1 MSTGWVPINNSI
13 QTQYNTH
20 HPSFQ
25 EIFSILSVSIC
36 YAMEAE
42 KGVSLEDESCV
53 IEKKHV
59 EESVEHLNKEG
70 ENVSDSAVPTMNG
83 ISEPIKKAEGLNSS
97 GVVVKTSAAVST
109 TKNLKSIKETRTLNS
124 GSPKNNKLA
133 KDHKAN
139 LKATSPF
146 SRNQGLL
153 TQSLS
158 FPSRGVCSDVLN
170 KSIEVYPVKKEVKHA
185 QRYGTRSQ
193 ASGGLATSTSRLTH
207 PNRPAS
213 IGLHSKEA
221 NTIGGTS
228 GRRTSLASMP
238 SIRCSV
244 PGKSRTVSATATCP
258 PTEAPPSVDQNPTPV
273 KEDDDVNSTTSATPR
288 GTPSER
294 RSSGSGFSFRLN
306 ERAEKRKEFFSKLEE
321 KIQAREVERNSLQE
335 KSKEN
340 QEAEIKQLRKSLT
353 FKATP
358 MPSFYKE
365 PPPKFEIN
373 KIPTTRA
380 KSPKLGRQKST
391 LNARNNS
398 LEGDGPCLSPRL
410 SLSPKLGK
418 NKNSIAANNSSEGGG
433 SCLNRGQNSSTKG
446 LQAKSNK
453 DAASKKPIRKS
464 QSRLQPQELVVTK
477 TEGKPANPKPEAP
490 GEETKNQALH
500 VSECKDKMDLES
512 AVDTSQN
519 NALVLN
525 SPAPEIM
532 PHEVTVGG

>member
-1 MSTGWVPINNSI
+1 
-13 QTQYNTH
+13 
-20 HPSFQ
+20 
-25 EIFSILSVSIC
+25 
-36 YAMEAE
+36 MEAE

-97 GVVVKTSAAVST
+97 GVVVKASAAVST
-109 TKNLKSIKETRTLNS
+109 SKNLKSIKETRTLNT

-146 SRNQGLL
+146 SHNQRLL

-158 FPSRGVCSDVLN
+158 FPSRGVGSDVLN

-185 QRYGTRSQ
+185 QRNGTRSQ
-193 ASGGLATSTSRLTH
+193 ASGGPATSTSRLTH

-228 GRRTSLASMP
+228 GRQTSLASMP

-258 PTEAPPSVDQNPTPV
+258 PTEAPLSVDQNLTPVKAALPV

-288 GTPSER
+288 GTP
-294 RSSGSGFSFRLN
+294 
-306 ERAEKRKEFFSKLEE
+306 KE

-340 QEAEIKQLRKSLT
+340 QKAEIKQLRKSLT

-365 PPPKFEIN
+365 PPPKIEIK

-380 KSPKLGRQKST
+380 KSPNLGGQKST

-410 SLSPKLGK
+410 SLSPKLGR

-433 SCLNRGQNSSTKG
+433 SCLSPRLNRGQNNSTKG
-446 LQAKSNK
+446 FQAKSDK
-453 DAASKKPIRKS
+453 DDASKKPIRKS

-477 TEGKPANPKPEAP
+477 TEGKPANSKPEAP

-500 VSECKDKMDLES
+500 VSECEDKMDLES

-525 SPAPEIM
+525 SPATEIM
-532 PHEVTVGG
+532 PHEVAVGVSRQNL